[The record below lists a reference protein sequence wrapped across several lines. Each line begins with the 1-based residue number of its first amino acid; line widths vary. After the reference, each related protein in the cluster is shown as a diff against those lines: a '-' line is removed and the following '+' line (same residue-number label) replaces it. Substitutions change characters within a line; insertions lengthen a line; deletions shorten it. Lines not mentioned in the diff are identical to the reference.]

1 MNEFK
6 KTLPTQEIL
15 DRIKD
20 ITKYASENLVNTNEC
35 SEQKIKKSLGE
46 RENRFIGID
55 EYFYLLFFELHRK
68 DTLIRHISVAHEDPE
83 KPGFMFPKVL
93 ESVGFLGIDLSQSY
107 IVKPG
112 ITSGAAKLSFI
123 QPMILKGKL

>member
-1 MNEFK
+1 MDFK
-6 KTLPTQEIL
+6 KTLPTKEIL
-15 DRIKD
+15 ERITA
-20 ITKYASENLVNTNEC
+20 ITKYASENLVNTNER
-35 SEQKIKKSLGE
+35 SDQKIKKSLGN
-46 RENRFIGID
+46 RGNRFIGID

-68 DTLIRHISVAHEDPE
+68 DTLVRHISVAHEDPE

-112 ITSGAAKLSFI
+112 ITNATATLSFI
-123 QPMILKGKL
+123 QPIKLKGK